1 VLGRN
6 LGLDQIVF
14 RSQLGANRIA
24 PNTGVCFVLTGAALW
39 LLDRP
44 WRWRRVP
51 VELPALVLLGISG
64 VAVGGY
70 GDGVATMYG
79 VGQHIPMALPTAL
92 AFLALA
98 LGILCARPGRGLA
111 AMLAR
116 SDAGG
121 VLARRVLPAAILIP
135 AALGA
140 LRLWG
145 HRAGWFDEEHDLA
158 IVVVL
163 TVFVLATFI
172 AITARSL
179 SETDRIR
186 RIGERHSATQY
197 LTTRVLVE
205 SPTLDDAMPR
215 ILATVCERLDWVM
228 GVRWSI
234 EADASVLRCRE
245 IW

>member
-24 PNTGVCFVLTGAALW
+24 PNTGFCFVLTGAALW

-64 VAVGGY
+64 VSVVGY
-70 GDGVATMYG
+70 GYGVATMYG

-92 AFLALA
+92 AFLAVA
-98 LGILCARPGRGLA
+98 LGLLCPRAGRGRA
-111 AMLAR
+111 ALLAR

-135 AALGA
+135 APRRTQTLGA
-140 LRLWG
+140 SRGMVRGGARPRHRRGADGLRPG
-145 HRAGWFDEEHDLA
+145 HVHRRHRA
-158 IVVVL
+158 I
-163 TVFVLATFI
+163 
-172 AITARSL
+172 
-179 SETDRIR
+179 
-186 RIGERHSATQY
+186 
-197 LTTRVLVE
+197 
-205 SPTLDDAMPR
+205 
-215 ILATVCERLDWVM
+215 
-228 GVRWSI
+228 
-234 EADASVLRCRE
+234 
-245 IW
+245 

>member
-1 VLGRN
+1 RAESDPRLVSALRHLSQGCAVFVVVMSLVILFLWGWDVELLEGRGRTHVTMNPTTALVLMLAAGGLLVRRALPTVAGVTAAVGVITLAGYVLGRN

-24 PNTGVCFVLTGAALW
+24 PNTGFCFVLTGAALW

-64 VAVGGY
+64 VSVVGY
-70 GDGVATMYG
+70 GYGVATMYG

-92 AFLALA
+92 AFLAVA
-98 LGILCARPGRGLA
+98 LGILCARSGRGLA

-140 LRLWG
+140 L
-145 HRAGWFDEEHDLA
+145 
-158 IVVVL
+158 
-163 TVFVLATFI
+163 
-172 AITARSL
+172 
-179 SETDRIR
+179 
-186 RIGERHSATQY
+186 
-197 LTTRVLVE
+197 
-205 SPTLDDAMPR
+205 
-215 ILATVCERLDWVM
+215 
-228 GVRWSI
+228 
-234 EADASVLRCRE
+234 
-245 IW
+245 